1 MTNEEKQEKM
11 ISCVEQNSTELND
24 IKEDI
29 AELKN
34 DFKQV
39 LQLLQSKVVINNWYN
54 WNIKIWYNFVSIVW
68 YVY

>member
-1 MTNEEKQEKM
+1 MTNEEKLENM
-11 ISCVEQNSTELND
+11 ISSVEQNATELND

-39 LQLLQSKVVINNWYN
+39 LQLLQSKKVINN
-54 WNIKIWYNFVSIVW
+54 
-68 YVY
+68 